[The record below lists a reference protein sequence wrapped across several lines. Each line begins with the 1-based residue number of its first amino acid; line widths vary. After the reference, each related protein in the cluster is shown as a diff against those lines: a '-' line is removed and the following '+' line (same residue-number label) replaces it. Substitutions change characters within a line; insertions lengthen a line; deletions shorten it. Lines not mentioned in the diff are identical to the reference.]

1 MIGKPRAS
9 HLRVSI
15 TYGADI
21 GNCIAQL
28 YDLSNMIAVR
38 VNERCQIR
46 GSISCAV
53 KPEGQQRYLAE
64 RAAYAKLNGTP
75 LGPDGS
81 DNANTLEAGTT

>member
-15 TYGADI
+15 TYCADI

-38 VNERCQIR
+38 VKERYQIR
-46 GSISCAV
+46 GSGWAV

-64 RAAYAKLNGTP
+64 RAAYAKLNDTP